1 MSKRKIKYFKTRN
14 GRLILELS
22 VFVVILAT
30 VGIIMFAKMRSLLYN
45 YMTDQVTE
53 QVRTVTE
60 LEQERFAKE
69 FEMLELLTNTIS
81 KNIELGENAVE
92 IINEIDNGVSMS
104 LVELDG
110 TAKFGGTVKM
120 SDFNA
125 ISKAFRGKNAVAYKK
140 GRGILFAV
148 PVYNNSNVKYVL
160 CKLYAM
166 DRIDELF
173 SASLFDG
180 EGQICLLDWDGNR
193 ITNFISDSEV
203 IIDKISSAEGLST
216 MEEVDEKLNLDTVA
230 AARSGKLNAYLV
242 KAEISELDLQMIG
255 YVPEKAVSG
264 GVTQIVTLVVWVFGL
279 LIILFGIG
287 AFYVLAVEERIKES
301 DELRAD
307 KEIADQANK
316 AKSDFL
322 ANMSHE
328 IRTPINAI
336 MGMNEMILREATE
349 EDIKHYAV
357 NIETASETL
366 LALVN
371 GILDISKIE
380 AGRMEID
387 NSKYNLGK
395 VLSDVCNMI
404 VIRAEKKKI
413 SFLVD
418 VDSSLPVYY
427 RGDSAKL
434 RQILI
439 NLLNNAVKYTNK
451 GFIKLVVSEKKYAG
465 ADMAKV
471 NEQKKAW
478 ISNIDSEQ
486 TKEVDAIYN
495 SGMKALCFEVIDTG
509 IGIKEEDLGKLFETF
524 QRVDLDTN
532 RNVEGTGLGLAITK
546 QFVEMLGGKIEVD
559 SEYGKGSVF
568 RVYLPQRTIE
578 NEEIGNF
585 YVRFM
590 NSEEKKEYHVK
601 FTAPEARILS
611 VDDLSMNHIVFKGLL
626 KNTKV
631 QIDTALSGNE
641 AIEKCINTKYDIIF
655 MDHMMPQMDGIETF
669 EKIRSGGGINSETP
683 VIALTANAIEGVREE
698 YKKKGFASYLSK
710 PINGA
715 ELENMVREYL
725 PAQKV
730 TIVAKETP
738 GEDAAE
744 TAGEAPKDAKI
755 ALEGAPGK
763 ASKDAKSALEGAPV
777 EAYKNTENEQDVAEG
792 SRKALEVEKKDSQKS
807 SESITEKAAD
817 KSKEDNAKD
826 RGGEGGADS
835 DSGAD
840 SEGADA
846 SDSGDASD
854 STDASDSGADDLD
867 EELLEVNIKLGL
879 SYCAEDEEFY
889 KEVCEMYVSED
900 KQKELEASFEKEDW
914 QDYRVQIHALKG
926 TSLTIGAENFSK
938 KCKELEFAARDNDIA
953 FIRDNHERVMK
964 LYKKLLKK
972 IEKM

>member
-1 MSKRKIKYFKTRN
+1 MSKRTIKYFKTRN

-30 VGIIMFAKMRSLLYN
+30 VGVTMFAKMRSLLYN

-69 FEMLELLTNTIS
+69 FEMLELLTKTIS
-81 KNIELGENAVE
+81 NNIELGENAVE

-104 LVELDG
+104 LVELNG

-193 ITNFISDSEV
+193 ITNFISDSEE
-203 IIDKISSAEGLST
+203 ITDKISSAEGLRT
-216 MEEVDEKLNLDTVA
+216 MEEVDKKLNLDTVA

-404 VIRAEKKKI
+404 VIRAEKKNI

-451 GFIKLVVSEKKYAG
+451 GLIKLVVSEKKYAG

-509 IGIKEEDLGKLFETF
+509 IGIKREDLGKLFETF

-578 NEEIGNF
+578 NEVIGNF

-631 QIDTALSGNE
+631 QIDTALNGNE

-710 PINGA
+710 PINGV

-738 GEDAAE
+738 RGDAAE

-755 ALEGAPGK
+755 ALEEAQTEVH
-763 ASKDAKSALEGAPV
+763 KDAKSALEGAQAKAPKDAKSV
-777 EAYKNTENEQDVAEG
+777 LEGAQTEVQKNTEKEQDIAEG
-792 SRKALEVEKKDSQKS
+792 SLKALEVEKKDSQKS

-817 KSKEDNAKD
+817 KSKEDTAKD
-826 RGGEGGADS
+826 RGCEG
-835 DSGAD
+835 
-840 SEGADA
+840 
-846 SDSGDASD
+846 
-854 STDASDSGADDLD
+854 TDESDSGADDLE

-953 FIRDNHERVMK
+953 FIRDNHEMVMK